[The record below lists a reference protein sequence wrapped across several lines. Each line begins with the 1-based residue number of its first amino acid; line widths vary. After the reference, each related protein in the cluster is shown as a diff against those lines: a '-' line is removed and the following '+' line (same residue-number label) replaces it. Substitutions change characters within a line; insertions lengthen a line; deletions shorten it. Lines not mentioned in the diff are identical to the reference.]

1 MGKATKSILVIVMI
15 TSLATIGFTSNQA
28 FARSTPVFIDNV
40 LNCDTLPNTEFIG
53 DELGIAPV
61 FLEFFPDELITSSD
75 APTDIVACPSTD
87 SDDPNVLVT
96 ITNIVSPPRSFSDL
110 WYVQNRDTLHS
121 NFDAII
127 KGTFGF
133 KIDAVGINTPLIFES
148 VAVDGIFSP
157 GETWEFIIDDYAGDG
172 PASAFSSA
180 NIPSGGPSTGSIL
193 ALEMEEGPMVGG
205 SLIPIDTTMVLVA
218 GAQSISAWMIPVI
231 VAGIGIAIVIA
242 RKF

>member
-1 MGKATKSILVIVMI
+1 MNGKVAIFTVFLGITLLLVM
-15 TSLATIGFTSNQA
+15 SNPTQA

-40 LNCDTLPNTEFIG
+40 LNCDTLPRVEFIA

-75 APTDIVACPSTD
+75 APTDLVACPSTD

-127 KGTFGF
+127 KGSFGF

-205 SLIPIDTTMVLVA
+205 ELIPLDATMVLVA
-218 GAQSISAWMIPVI
+218 GTHSLAARMIPVI
-231 VAGIGIAIVIA
+231 VSAIGIAIVIA
-242 RKF
+242 RKL